1 MNKKGI
7 KLIYKKILL
16 LTITILFI
24 FGCSS
29 KDLEKEYNKP
39 ATYWYNKMLK
49 NISESRLEK
58 ADDILTSLQSEH
70 RNSPLLPSALMI
82 IADAHMQEE
91 EYELANYYYD
101 TYIKRYENK
110 SLQSYVRY
118 LKIKSKFMAF
128 KQHFRE
134 QKLIDDTLLEINTFL
149 YNYPESPYIQLV
161 KTMQTRLYMSK
172 ANLNVEIADLYK
184 RKDKP
189 KAYEFYMQK
198 AKKSWSNT
206 KIIEPVSVP
215 WYRALF
221 E

>member
-1 MNKKGI
+1 
-7 KLIYKKILL
+7 LIYKKLILL
-16 LTITILFI
+16 LVTMLFMI
-24 FGCSS
+24 GCSS
-29 KDLEKEYNKP
+29 KQVEQEYNKP
-39 ATYWYNKMLK
+39 AMYWYNKMLK
-49 NISESRLEK
+49 SIANMQLDN

-70 RNSPLLPSALMI
+70 RNSPLLPSAILI
-82 IADAHMQEE
+82 IADAHMEEE

-101 TYIKRYENK
+101 TYIKRYANQ

-128 KQHFRE
+128 KQQYRE
-134 QKLIDDTLLEINTFL
+134 QKLIDDTLTEINTFL
-149 YNYPESPYIQLV
+149 YKYPDSPYINLV

-172 ANLNVEIADLYK
+172 AVLDVEIADLYK

-189 KAYEFYMQK
+189 KAAEVYMQK

-206 KIIEPVSVP
+206 KVIQPISIP
-215 WYRALF
+215 WYRAIF